1 MPIYDYRCQECGQ
14 VTEILHR
21 GPGSEEPISCSKCGS
36 TRLERLLSA
45 PAVFIRGDSLTKGR
59 TCCGR
64 EERCD
69 TPPCSDDG
77 LCRRDR

>member
-1 MPIYDYRCQECGQ
+1 MPIYDYRCRECGE
-14 VTEILHR
+14 VTEIFQK
-21 GPGSEEPISCSKCGS
+21 GSEPEEPIVCSNCGS
-36 TRLERLLSA
+36 KRLERLLSV
-45 PAVFIRGDSLTKGR
+45 PAAIVMADSSTKGR

-77 LCRRDR
+77 TCRRDR